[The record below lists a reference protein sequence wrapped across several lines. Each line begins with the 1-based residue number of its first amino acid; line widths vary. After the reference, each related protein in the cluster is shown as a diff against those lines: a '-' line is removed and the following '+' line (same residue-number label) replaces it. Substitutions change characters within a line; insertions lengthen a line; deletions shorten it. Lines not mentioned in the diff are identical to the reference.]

1 MGLLAS
7 SRSLPRPDDIIL
19 AQERIKGIASKTP
32 LVESPSLSQ
41 RFGRQIYLK
50 LECFQPIRVFKIR
63 GAYNKIS
70 QLREKNVVAVSSGNH
85 GLAVAYCS
93 RLLGKKCTIILPET
107 AVQEKVDAIVEFGG
121 EPLKFGRY
129 HRDREA
135 KAQEIIRKSR
145 AVLVHPFND
154 PDIIAG
160 TGTCGLEIADQLRDV
175 DSVMVPVGGG
185 GLISGIALATKSVS
199 PSTKVFGVEPEG
211 AAKMSAALKAGR
223 LVDLDSPKSIA
234 DGLIPSSVGDLTLE
248 ACRKYVDGI
257 FTVSDEEILSAM
269 KLLIREAHIFPEPSG
284 AASAA
289 VLLANR
295 GLKGLG
301 NRVVLVISGG
311 NISLNLLA
319 KTLA

>member
-1 MGLLAS
+1 LPSLA
-7 SRSLPRPDDIIL
+7 DIVA
-19 AQERIKGIASKTP
+19 AQERIRGVASRTP
-32 LVESPSLSQ
+32 LVESPSLSE
-41 RFGRQIYLK
+41 RFGRRVYLK

-63 GAYNKIS
+63 GAYNKVS
-70 QLREKNVVAVSSGNH
+70 QVRENRVVAVSSGNH
-85 GLAVAYCS
+85 GLAVAYVS

-121 EPLKFGRY
+121 ETVKFGKY

-135 KAQEIIRKSR
+135 KAQEIVRKTG

-154 PDIIAG
+154 RDIIAG
-160 TGTCGLEIADQLRDV
+160 TGTCGLEIADQIKEAN
-175 DSVMVPVGGG
+175 SVIVPVGGG
-185 GLISGIALATKSVS
+185 GLISGIAIAVKSVS

-223 LVDLDSPKSIA
+223 PVDIDTPRSIA
-234 DGLIPSSVGDLTLE
+234 DGLISSSVGDLTLE

-269 KLLIREAHIFPEPSG
+269 KLLIHEAHIFPEPSG

-295 GLKGLG
+295 GLEGLG
-301 NRVVLVISGG
+301 NKVVLVISGG
-311 NISLNLLA
+311 NVSLNLLA